1 MVKQNGTR
9 WDGIENRKQCDALRL
24 CKYVCKYTC
33 ISTSVITH
41 KGWHVHL
48 CQFVSLRLLYLS
60 VPLSNRLHPSIHA
73 PTHPYLRAQ
82 YVTYMSGKFL
92 YLHILHKFLSG
103 SISSPLWMQGLAKAC
118 LGEHCSKPSGT
129 PACPFLIS
137 SAMLLRLGFWLP
149 L

>member
-48 CQFVSLRLLYLS
+48 CQFVSLGLLYLS
-60 VPLSNRLHPSIHA
+60 VPLSNRLHPSIHPCPHSSILTSPVCLASFCISIFSISFCLA
-73 PTHPYLRAQ
+73 PSLA
-82 YVTYMSGKFL
+82 
-92 YLHILHKFLSG
+92 LSG
-103 SISSPLWMQGLAKAC
+103 CRDLPKHVSVSIVQNTLASPV
-118 LGEHCSKPSGT
+118 HS
-129 PACPFLIS
+129 
-137 SAMLLRLGFWLP
+137 
-149 L
+149 